1 MKFTYTIFT
10 DGAARGKKSSGFI
23 AAAGFV
29 VKDRD
34 DNFVYAAAR
43 CLGEQTN
50 NTAEYVGLIMALDWV
65 LKVLPSDLWY
75 IHFKTDSQLV
85 ARQVIGIYEVHD
97 VGLRVL
103 CNGVVERLRKLGG
116 YRVEHIYREF
126 NKSADAMCNRVLDAQ
141 KKSGVK
147 FIDDVGVSVPT
158 TSLIVADSAAKERFA
173 ANRFGPAMREI

>member
-1 MKFTYTIFT
+1 MKYTVWS

-34 DNFVYAAAR
+34 DNLVYAAAR
-43 CLGEQTN
+43 TLGNETN
-50 NTAEYVGLIMALDWV
+50 NVAEYTGLIMALDWV
-65 LKVLPSDLWY
+65 LKELPRDLWY
-75 IHFKTDSQLV
+75 VHFKTDSQLV
-85 ARQVIGIYEVHD
+85 ARQVIGIYEVND

-103 CNGVVERLRKLGG
+103 CNDVIERLQKLAG

-141 KKSGVK
+141 KKSGVT
-147 FIDDVGVSVPT
+147 FIEDTPRGGREQ
-158 TSLIVADSAAKERFA
+158 SLTVADCAAKARFA